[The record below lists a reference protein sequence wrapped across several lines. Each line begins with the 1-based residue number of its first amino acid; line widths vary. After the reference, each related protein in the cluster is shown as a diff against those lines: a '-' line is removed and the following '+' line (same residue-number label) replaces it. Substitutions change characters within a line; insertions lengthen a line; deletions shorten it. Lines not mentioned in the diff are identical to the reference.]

1 MEIDTMQDKPKKR
14 PTISD
19 IAKKAGVSSATV
31 SRVLS
36 GSDYPVS
43 REVRKE
49 ILRIALG
56 MHYKPNVFGQ
66 MLRGGTSKEIG
77 VIIPSLSNPFYAEL
91 VSAVERECVERGYM
105 PIICSSQNRF
115 QLETKHLDI
124 LQRKQVA
131 GLLLSS
137 IHLAGAFLRT
147 LRALPV
153 PFVLFDQPY
162 DYPEIDS
169 VSFDF
174 LAAGKTAAEFLFDAG
189 HKDIVFVS
197 GPLDRFSRKRLFEGY
212 KKAFTKKRRRFSA
225 QNVLIA
231 VFEQRRDDFDDDFYR
246 GQFAAELLMKRRYL
260 PDAVFA
266 VNDMTAIGLI
276 KKFEKEGVRV
286 PSDISIV
293 GCDNI
298 PFGAMFV
305 PALTTIDQ
313 SAVDTGRLAADILL
327 NRIENKPVTV
337 SRIMLEPKLI
347 ERESVRKIN
356 YKVRR

>member
-1 MEIDTMQDKPKKR
+1 MVQDMQDKSKKKT
-14 PTISD
+14 TISD
-19 IAKKAGVSSATV
+19 IAKRAGVSSATV

-36 GSDYPVS
+36 GSDYPVN

-49 ILRIALG
+49 IEKIAVG
-56 MHYKPNVFGQ
+56 MRYKPNVFGQ
-66 MLRGGTSKEIG
+66 LLRGGTSREIG

-91 VSAVERECVERGYM
+91 VSAVERECVDRGYM
-105 PIICSSQNRF
+105 PIICSSQNQF

-124 LQRKQVA
+124 FQRKQVA

-162 DYPEIDS
+162 AYAGIDS

-174 LAAGKTAAEFLFDAG
+174 LDAGYKAARFLFEEG

-212 KKAFTKKRRRFSA
+212 KKAFRERRRRFSP
-225 QNVLIA
+225 QNALIA
-231 VFEQRRDDFDDDFYR
+231 VSDRQKDCFDDGFYI
-246 GQFAAELLMKRRYL
+246 GQYAAELLMKRNYL

-276 KKFEKEGVRV
+276 KRFEKDGVRV
-286 PSDISIV
+286 PSDISVV

-298 PFGAMFV
+298 PFSEMFV

-313 SAVDTGRLAADILL
+313 SADETGRLAADILL
-327 NRIENKPVTV
+327 NRIENKPVAV
-337 SRIMLEPKLI
+337 NRIMLEPKLI
-347 ERESVRKIN
+347 IRESVRKIH

>member
-147 LRALPV
+147 LRALPA
-153 PFVLFDQPY
+153 
-162 DYPEIDS
+162 
-169 VSFDF
+169 VSYTH
-174 LAAGKTAAEFLFDAG
+174 LT
-189 HKDIVFVS
+189 
-197 GPLDRFSRKRLFEGY
+197 
-212 KKAFTKKRRRFSA
+212 
-225 QNVLIA
+225 
-231 VFEQRRDDFDDDFYR
+231 
-246 GQFAAELLMKRRYL
+246 L
-260 PDAVFA
+260 P
-266 VNDMTAIGLI
+266 TIL
-276 KKFEKEGVRV
+276 RV
-286 PSDISIV
+286 
-293 GCDNI
+293 
-298 PFGAMFV
+298 
-305 PALTTIDQ
+305 
-313 SAVDTGRLAADILL
+313 
-327 NRIENKPVTV
+327 
-337 SRIMLEPKLI
+337 
-347 ERESVRKIN
+347 
-356 YKVRR
+356 